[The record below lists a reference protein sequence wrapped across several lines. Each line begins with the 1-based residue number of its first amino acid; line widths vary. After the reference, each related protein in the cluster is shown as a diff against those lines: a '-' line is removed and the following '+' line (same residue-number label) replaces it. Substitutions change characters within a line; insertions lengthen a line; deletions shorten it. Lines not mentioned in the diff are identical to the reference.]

1 MSTSSLISSLF
12 KGGVGSPK
20 PYREYVVPEHVKDVR
35 RFTSN
40 VTLGRTK
47 EANDIILAIKSAK
60 RRYLESQKNKAARKA
75 LLRKLRRLSPVKSSS
90 ASRRHSSSS
99 SRRVAPAASAP
110 VVAEFKVP
118 EPKAPKSRRS
128 AASKTSKATKAS
140 RTKHA
145 ASPPPKP
152 VGPSSSEKRS
162 ERAAKR
168 GVQSSSSADIDAS
181 IQNQMDIIKV
191 LEEQK
196 KEYNLSAPQRMR
208 TDSSSQGL
216 IHRSLQDFN
225 KEEINK
231 SKEELRNINDR
242 LTKAK
247 STLSKLKSLK
257 KNL

>member
-20 PYREYVVPEHVKDVR
+20 RYREYVVPEHVKDVR

-60 RRYLESQKNKAARKA
+60 RRYLEAQKNKASRKA

-99 SRRVAPAASAP
+99 SRRVPAASTPAA
-110 VVAEFKVP
+110 VAEFKVP
-118 EPKAPKSRRS
+118 EPKAAKSRRS
-128 AASKTSKATKAS
+128 AS
-140 RTKHA
+140 RAKRA
-145 ASPPPKP
+145 VNPPPKP
-152 VGPSSSEKRS
+152 VGPSRS

>member
-60 RRYLESQKNKAARKA
+60 RRYLEAQKNKASRKA
-75 LLRKLRRLSPVKSSS
+75 LLRKLRKLSPVKSSS

-99 SRRVAPAASAP
+99 SRRVPPAASAP
-110 VVAEFKVP
+110 SLAPVTVAEFKVP
-118 EPKAPKSRRS
+118 EPKPAKSRRS
-128 AASKTSKATKAS
+128 AS
-140 RTKHA
+140 RTKRA

-152 VGPSSSEKRS
+152 VGPSRS

-168 GVQSSSSADIDAS
+168 GVQSSSSVDIDAS
-181 IQNQMDIIKV
+181 IQNQMDMIKV
-191 LEEQK
+191 LEEQL
-196 KEYNLSAPQRMR
+196 KEYNVSAPQRMR
-208 TDSSSQGL
+208 TDFSSQGL

-225 KEEINK
+225 KEEIKK
-231 SKEELRNINDR
+231 SKEELRNIKDR
-242 LTKAK
+242 LSKAK
-247 STLSKLKSLK
+247 STLTKLKSLK